1 MNNAARFFGLSRP
14 WEGAVSQPHGS
25 FMKKNILL
33 LLAATLLLGSCTSY
47 DSWNRTTTG
56 MSLGAMFG
64 STVGGLIGGYRG
76 SDAGMLI
83 GGAIGGAVGA
93 ASAGAAESKRNNG
106 YEEGDYATNH
116 RSYSRSNSHHNN
128 RNSRDYNDGAVEYGQ
143 FSEYDHAPASVASQL
158 EVGNIVFADAN
169 GNRVLEPRER
179 AYVTFE
185 IYNRSNSTAYNVAPI
200 VTCDEKRINI
210 SPTAIIGD
218 ILPGQSLR
226 YKAAIVGK
234 RNLRNRSVTFTIAFP
249 DNSGNVVTMR
259 SFNVRTED

>member
-1 MNNAARFFGLSRP
+1 
-14 WEGAVSQPHGS
+14 
-25 FMKKNILL
+25 MKKNILS
-33 LLAATLLLGSCTSY
+33 LLAATLLLSSCTSY

-64 STVGGLIGGYRG
+64 STVGGIIGGYRG

-83 GGAIGGAVGA
+83 GGAVGAAAGA
-93 ASAGAAESKRNNG
+93 ASASAAEEKRNQRNNE
-106 YEEGDYATNH
+106 YDYSATRRN
-116 RSYSRSNSHHNN
+116 
-128 RNSRDYNDGAVEYGQ
+128 NSRNNSRYNDRNNQGYNNEYVEYGQ
-143 FSEYDHAPASVASQL
+143 YSDYDYAPTSATSQL
-158 EVGNIVFADAN
+158 EVSNIIFSDAN

-185 IYNRSNSTAYNVAPI
+185 IYNRSNTTVYNVAPI
-200 VTCDEKRINI
+200 VTCNEKRINI

-218 ILPGQSLR
+218 IRPGQGLR

-234 RNLRNRSVTFTIAFP
+234 RNLRSRNVTFTIAFP
-249 DNSGNVVTMR
+249 DARGNAVAVR